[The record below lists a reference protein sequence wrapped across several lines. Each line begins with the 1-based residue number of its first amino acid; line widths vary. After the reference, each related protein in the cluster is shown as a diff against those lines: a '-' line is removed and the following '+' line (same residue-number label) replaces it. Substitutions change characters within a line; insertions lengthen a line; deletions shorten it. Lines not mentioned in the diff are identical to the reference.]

1 MQLFNV
7 DETGI
12 SIVHKPGKVVTELGR
27 RNVWGITSA
36 EKGKTHTIVTCVSA
50 SGLSI
55 LPMLIYPRKRMTE
68 KLKEGALPG
77 TLFDCSDNGWI
88 NQELYLR
95 WLKFFIANIPPAR
108 PVLLI
113 QDGHGSH
120 LSLDVIQLAR
130 ENDIHL
136 LCLPAHTTHLLQPLD
151 VSVFKSLKSNFSKS
165 CKQYLSANPGQ
176 VITTD
181 LIALLLAQA
190 WPQSVTPLNAM
201 SGFRKCGI
209 YPLNPGQIS
218 DRELAP
224 SRAFVHSSSDSQLF
238 VAQFTQEQ
246 IDLFKTRFEE
256 GFDLDDPDYLKWRK
270 IHHPDTCM
278 CSNTIST
285 SSAGDVVSVASPSV
299 SHSNPSA
306 ASLTTCAPD
315 SICSFSSQSDTLS
328 EILSLPKPKQR
339 KQKRRGMN
347 TRAVVIT
354 DDEVLKELED
364 KVEQKQSRE
373 EEKERKKIERERKK
387 KAQEDKRIVQQQEK
401 EERKMK
407 REQKKQEQERKRMLS
422 VRKTTR
428 TREIELRTL
437 TIACDSS
444 ESDAECPKCGLA
456 YKSDDCDGSV
466 WICCDFCNSW
476 YHLSCTDVCGEI
488 PAKFT
493 CVDCK

>member
-1 MQLFNV
+1 MV
-7 DETGI
+7 
-12 SIVHKPGKVVTELGR
+12 KVF
-27 RNVWGITSA
+27 
-36 EKGKTHTIVTCVSA
+36 H
-50 SGLSI
+50 
-55 LPMLIYPRKRMTE
+55 
-68 KLKEGALPG
+68 
-77 TLFDCSDNGWI
+77 
-88 NQELYLR
+88 
-95 WLKFFIANIPPAR
+95 IPPAR

-130 ENDIHL
+130 ENDIHF

-270 IHHPDTCM
+270 IHHPGTCM

-315 SICSFSSQSDTLS
+315 SLCSFSSQSDTLS

-373 EEKERKKIERERKK
+373 EEKE
-387 KAQEDKRIVQQQEK
+387 
-401 EERKMK
+401 
-407 REQKKQEQERKRMLS
+407 
-422 VRKTTR
+422 
-428 TREIELRTL
+428 
-437 TIACDSS
+437 
-444 ESDAECPKCGLA
+444 
-456 YKSDDCDGSV
+456 
-466 WICCDFCNSW
+466 N
-476 YHLSCTDVCGEI
+476 
-488 PAKFT
+488 
-493 CVDCK
+493 